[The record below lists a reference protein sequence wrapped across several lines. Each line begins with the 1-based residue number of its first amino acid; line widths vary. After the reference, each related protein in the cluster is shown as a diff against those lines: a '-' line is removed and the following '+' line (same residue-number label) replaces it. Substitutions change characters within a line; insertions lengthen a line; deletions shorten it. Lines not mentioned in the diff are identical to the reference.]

1 MGFIKDAIKSFDGA
15 PEAKAELEVQ
25 LDNMTALAKAKAD
38 YFELKLTDDLSNA
51 GAGNSKDI
59 PVKFIIDFTR
69 QTHAYG
75 SSSADAIA
83 TTITD
88 SISDF
93 ITGGK
98 DNVMKGVGSLMTKAV
113 QLLFANKEG
122 GEDETHFTS
131 VFAEGR
137 SLVRLDLLAWKRF
150 TKVKSLSESAEQ
162 ISAFV
167 MCKSTIN
174 AEVIDYNTFIQLYQK
189 NLYETATG
197 YTADEISKQLDEIDS
212 IYNKFLNSQKSENT
226 MMKTRSIPRF
236 HRPSEAEL
244 AHAKLIVEHASL
256 IVDNHS
262 LKANN

>member
-15 PEAKAELEVQ
+15 DEAKKELEVQ

-38 YFELKLTDDLSNA
+38 YFELKLADDLSNA

-69 QTHAYG
+69 QTHAYA

-88 SISDF
+88 AINSF

-98 DNVMKGVGSLMTKAV
+98 DNVMKGVASLMTKAV
-113 QLLFANKEG
+113 QLLFASKEG

-137 SLVRLDLLAWKRF
+137 ALVRLDLMAWKRF
-150 TKVKSLSESAEQ
+150 TNVKSLSESAEQ

-174 AEVIDYNTFIQLYQK
+174 AEVLDYNTFIQLYQK
-189 NLYETATG
+189 NLYESASG
-197 YTADEISKQLDEIDS
+197 YTADEISQQLDEIDA
-212 IYNKFLNSQKSENT
+212 IYNKFLAHQKSEKP
-226 MMKTRSIPRF
+226 MAKARIAPRF
-236 HRPSEAEL
+236 NKPSKVEL
-244 AHAKLIVEHASL
+244 AQARLAVENASL
-256 IVDNHS
+256 KLDS
-262 LKANN
+262 